1 MIKKTIVK
9 NKRNDDGFSLIEL
22 VVAVGILAILSV
34 VGVVAYNGLTK
45 NARKAA
51 VQSAASEVLTG
62 AVAYDTDGSKTPAD
76 AGAEWNSTSKKGKDK
91 KAIIE
96 VDVKYSPVCI
106 AVEAKHIEGERS
118 VRSSGTNCPSDIN
131 TDEGYFG
138 ENPTKTLPTTEIGG
152 GNDNTGNPGDNNGGD
167 STGNPG
173 GNNGETPGGDST
185 GNPGDNN
192 GGDNEGGNTNPDNPG
207 GNNSGTPGALTCS
220 HNEELPNWEGK
231 GTYSHYVSFF
241 VYSQNNNGFQNGT
254 TVRAYNEMDGSLV
267 FEETVSD
274 GAGAVMVE
282 YTKVLE
288 DPNRDVFC
296 DFRVEVEHPDGEILT
311 SITRA
316 EDRQLFVQ
324 KKGEVQDAAY
334 IYKNIRDIK
343 DVNNDP
349 IEEELPTEYLVHLN
363 LDYSLYTED
372 VDQKVVLT
380 TPYGSETRDI
390 TNTAGKFYDYPGNY
404 FTGSVSFST
413 HFGSDQEQQYND
425 YTNLI
430 WDVGNSGDW
439 TLPQEFIAQPS
450 DKVFDGASDVSMYCE
465 VDYSAPEGFVNS
477 ENVWE
482 NTYNCRMTVDIY

>member
-76 AGAEWNSTSKKGKDK
+76 AGAEWNSTSKKGKDG
-91 KAIIE
+91 KASIV
-96 VDVKYSPVCI
+96 VDVKSTSVCI
-106 AVEAKHIEGERS
+106 AVEAKHVEGERS
-118 VRSSGTNCPSDIN
+118 VRSSGTNCPSDVN

-138 ENPTKTLPTTEIGG
+138 DTPTKTLPTTEVGG
-152 GNDNTGNPGDNNGGD
+152 GNGNPGGVITDPDDNNNGNPGDNNG
-167 STGNPG
+167 NPG
-173 GNNGETPGGDST
+173 EAGSGEAGS
-185 GNPGDNN
+185 
-192 GGDNEGGNTNPDNPG
+192 
-207 GNNSGTPGALTCS
+207 GALTCS
-220 HNEELPNWEGK
+220 HNEELPNWKGEGV
-231 GTYSHYVSFF
+231 YNHYVAFR
-241 VYSQNNNGFQNGT
+241 VYSQNDHGFQKGT
-254 TVRAYNEMDGSLV
+254 TVRAYNEMDNSLV
-267 FEETVSD
+267 FKETTVDNVGS
-274 GAGAVMVE
+274 VLVE

-316 EDRQLFVQ
+316 EDRQLFVEDQ
-324 KKGEVQDAAY
+324 GEIQDAAY
-334 IYKNIRDIK
+334 MYKDIRDIK

-349 IEEELPTEYLVHLN
+349 VEEELPTEYLVHLN
-363 LDYSLYTED
+363 LDYALYTED
-372 VDQKVVLT
+372 VDQRVVLT

-430 WDVGNSGDW
+430 WNIGNSGDW